1 MSAPSSSSEK
11 SSSIWTILNVI
22 IGLAIGGTVL
32 LWVLAFIFDGLGSL
46 RPKAAAEA
54 PPSSLASASPGAAE
68 APPATNA
75 AAPLAVATSTAALP
89 VPAAPSAAPAVPAA
103 AQAAGAPALEI
114 TIKPDNA
121 NPLAYDTK
129 AITAKAGQKIKLTFT
144 NTHPTLPQ
152 PHNIV
157 IGKLGTKDKMM
168 TIAMSGMTLVDKGYI
183 PDSPDILAHTKLLQ
197 PGQSETIEFTVPAA
211 GEYPYFCTFPGH
223 VAIMNGVLTAQ

>member
-11 SSSIWTILNVI
+11 SSSIWSVINLI
-22 IGLAIGGTVL
+22 IGSVLGGAVL

-46 RPKAAAEA
+46 RPKAKAEA
-54 PPSSLASASPGAAE
+54 AAPAAAAPAAPGAA
-68 APPATNA
+68 PAAA
-75 AAPLAVATSTAALP
+75 AAPAATA
-89 VPAAPSAAPAVPAA
+89 AAPAMPV
-103 AQAAGAPALEI
+103 LEI
-114 TIKPDNA
+114 TIKPDAA

-129 AITAKAGQKIKLTFT
+129 TITAKAGQKIKLTFT
-144 NTHPTLPQ
+144 NNHPTLPQ

-168 TIAMSGMTLVDKGYI
+168 GIAMGAMTLVDKGYI

-197 PGQSETIEFTVPAA
+197 PGSSETIEFTVPAA